1 MSVGRGAAISWDFR
15 QTKNKRPPGGE
26 RRARSVAAG
35 VVGKGV
41 PRPRCFRVLASVDV
55 VAAVGGPRRSRAL
68 LWQLSHSASNDSVQR
83 TQSQAPGP
91 ISGRTGVLTEPAR
104 TLHGPGFEQNMTST
118 ISSRQSCKSLF
129 QRPGLAQYP
138 QTCSC
143 RNFLLLT
150 DPVFRVKPRVS
161 HNEPDSYEP
170 R

>member
-15 QTKNKRPPGGE
+15 QAKNKRPPGGE

-104 TLHGPGFEQNMTST
+104 SHQGDGYSCTIRCTFLHNVSAIEQKRTSRVE
-118 ISSRQSCKSLF
+118 SSREIRYKH
-129 QRPGLAQYP
+129 
-138 QTCSC
+138 T
-143 RNFLLLT
+143 N
-150 DPVFRVKPRVS
+150 
-161 HNEPDSYEP
+161 
-170 R
+170 